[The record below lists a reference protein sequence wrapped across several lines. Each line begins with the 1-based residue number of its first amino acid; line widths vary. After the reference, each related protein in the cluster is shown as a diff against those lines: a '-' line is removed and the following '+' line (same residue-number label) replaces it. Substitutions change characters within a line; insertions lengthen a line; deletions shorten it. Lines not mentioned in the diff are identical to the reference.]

1 MDVHADAERGE
12 SMTTTIRLNGKKI
25 SRKKAEELFGKD
37 RVERRINEAIEAYME
52 DPWEISSWMDGM
64 EVVVSA

>member
-1 MDVHADAERGE
+1 
-12 SMTTTIRLNGKKI
+12 MTTTIRLNGKKI

>member
-1 MDVHADAERGE
+1 
-12 SMTTTIRLNGKKI
+12 MTTTIRLNGKKI

-37 RVERRINEAIEAYME
+37 RVERRVKEAIEAYME